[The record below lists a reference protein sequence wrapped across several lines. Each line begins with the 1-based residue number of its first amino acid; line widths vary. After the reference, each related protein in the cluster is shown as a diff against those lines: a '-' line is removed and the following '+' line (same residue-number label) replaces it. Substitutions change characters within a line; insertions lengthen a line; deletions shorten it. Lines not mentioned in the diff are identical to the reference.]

1 MLISHQT
8 SLIFCEISKSGQ
20 LQPGI
25 KRAAF
30 CIFNPKL
37 RPLQSHIYQRGPP
50 GPKGSPCSKST
61 GCQRKI
67 KNKVCLVWSSRSR
80 VREVR
85 IEKGY
90 REGGLLGGVFWPKI
104 DQNFKTTHL
113 KNIYDLIR
121 ILILVSDLSFK
132 RVVYRESD
140 FLRIS
145 SSPEGKSTLNSWSL
159 FLRDYFCWVWE
170 AFKTSSSKA
179 DLFS

>member
-8 SLIFCEISKSGQ
+8 SLIFCEISKTTQ

-37 RPLQSHIYQRGPP
+37 RPLQSQIHQRGPP
-50 GPKGSPCSKST
+50 GPEGSPWSKST
-61 GCQRKI
+61 GCRRKTQ
-67 KNKVCLVWSSRSR
+67 NKVCLVWRCRSR

-85 IEKGY
+85 IEKGH

-121 ILILVSDLSFK
+121 ILILVSDPTFK
-132 RVVYRESD
+132 RVVYRELT

-145 SSPEGKSTLNSWSL
+145 SSPEGISTPNS
-159 FLRDYFCWVWE
+159 
-170 AFKTSSSKA
+170 
-179 DLFS
+179 